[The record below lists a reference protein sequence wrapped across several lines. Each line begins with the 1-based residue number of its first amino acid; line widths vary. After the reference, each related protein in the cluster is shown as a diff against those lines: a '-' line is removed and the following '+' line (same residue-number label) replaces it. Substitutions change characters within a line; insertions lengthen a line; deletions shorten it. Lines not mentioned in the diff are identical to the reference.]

1 MNKVFITN
9 PIIITRHEFYFGCC
23 EPGVPNTLPPNKG
36 GGAVV
41 VVSLLDEVPLV
52 LPKAP
57 KGDDCGVVVVVVVAG
72 VCPNPSENTPDPE
85 AGVPLVVTAGALL

>member
-23 EPGVPNTLPPNKG
+23 EPGVPNTPPNKG

-41 VVSLLDEVPLV
+41 VVSLEEVPLV
-52 LPKAP
+52 LPKVP
-57 KGDDCGVVVVVVVAG
+57 KGDDCAVVVVAG
-72 VCPNPSENTPDPE
+72 VCPNPSENAPDPE
-85 AGVPLVVTAGALL
+85 AGVPLGVVVVTAGVLL